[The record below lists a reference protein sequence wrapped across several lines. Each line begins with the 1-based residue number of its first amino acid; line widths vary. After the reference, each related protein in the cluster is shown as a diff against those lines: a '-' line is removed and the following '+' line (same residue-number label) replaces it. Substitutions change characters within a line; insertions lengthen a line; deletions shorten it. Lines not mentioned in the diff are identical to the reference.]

1 MIIKQ
6 FIQKIRAEDGLSKNT
21 IESYEGDLRLFM
33 NFINNKSL
41 INISKNDIDNY
52 INYLF
57 EQKVKNATLSRKISS
72 LKSFFS
78 FLIKENIIKSNPII
92 KVKCPKKERRLPKFL
107 TEKQVF
113 ELLNAIKDDKSEYG
127 IMLSV
132 IIEILYGSG
141 LRVSE
146 LISLKISYIQRDG
159 NNNIKNYLIIT
170 GKGDKERIVPL
181 SKAAISVINEFL
193 VIRKNMNINNS
204 KWLFPGNIRY
214 SKSNEIIKKRD
225 INSKNDKHITRQK
238 INYMLKNLAHKT
250 GIEPDIIYP
259 HVLRHS
265 FATHLLNNGI
275 NIIYLQEMLGH
286 AIISSTEI
294 YTYIMDNK
302 LKDMIKN
309 YHPLNK
315 GD

>member
-6 FIQKIRAEDGLSKNT
+6 FIQKIRAEDGLSNNT
-21 IESYEGDLRLFM
+21 TVSYESDLRLFI
-33 NFINNKSL
+33 NFIDNKS
-41 INISKNDIDNY
+41 IANICKNDIDNY

-57 EQKVKNATLSRKISS
+57 KQKVKNSTLSRKISS
-72 LKSFFS
+72 LKSFFE
-78 FLIKENIIKSNPII
+78 FLIKENIIKSNPTI
-92 KVKCPKKERRLPKFL
+92 KIKCPKKEKRLPKFL
-107 TEKQVF
+107 TEKQVL

-146 LISLKISYIQRDG
+146 LISLKISYIQRDS
-159 NNNIKNYLIIT
+159 NNNIKNHLIIA
-170 GKGDKERIVPL
+170 GKGNKERIVPL
-181 SKAAISVINEFL
+181 SKAAISIINQFL
-193 VIRKNMNINNS
+193 LIRKNMNINHS

-214 SKSNEIIKKRD
+214 SKSIEIIKKRD

-250 GIEPDIIYP
+250 GIDPDIIYP
-259 HVLRHS
+259 HILRHS

-275 NIIYLQEMLGH
+275 NIIYLQKMLGH

-302 LKDMIKN
+302 LKDIIKN